1 MQPRVLIAGAGI
13 AGLVA
18 ALALLRRGIDVEI
31 HEQATELRQVGAGL
45 QIGPNGSR
53 VLIELGLLAQLEP
66 IVCEASAKEVRLWST
81 GQTWKLFDLGADCIA
96 RFGAPY
102 WMVHRGD
109 LHEVLLEAVRR
120 LKPDAVHLNAPAC
133 GFAQDGAGAT
143 LQFADG
149 RPDVSGDAIIG
160 ADGVHSKL
168 REAAGIVD
176 KTFFTGIMAWRGLMA
191 AERLPEELRR

>member
-31 HEQATELRQVGAGL
+31 YEQAAELRQVGAGL

-53 VLIELGLLAQLEP
+53 VLIELDLLDRLEP
-66 IVCEASAKEVRLWST
+66 IVCEAAAKEVRLWNT
-81 GQTWKLFDLGADCIA
+81 GQTWKLFDLGADCIE

-109 LHEVLLEAVRR
+109 LHDVLLDAVRQ
-120 LKPDAVHLNAPAC
+120 LKPDAVHLDCPAH
-133 GFAQDGAGAT
+133 GFNQDSTAAT
-143 LQFADG
+143 LQFEGG
-149 RPDVSGDAIIG
+149 RPDVSADAIIG

-176 KTFFTGIMAWRGLMA
+176 KTFF
-191 AERLPEELRR
+191 

>member
-18 ALALLRRGIDVEI
+18 ALALLRRGIDVEV
-31 HEQATELRQVGAGL
+31 HEQAAQLRQVGAGL

-53 VLIELGLLAQLEP
+53 VLIELGLLEQLEP
-66 IVCEASAKEVRLWST
+66 IVCEAAAKEVRLWST
-81 GQTWKLFDLGADCIA
+81 GQTWKLFDLGADCIE

-109 LHEVLLEAVRR
+109 LHEVLLDAICQ
-120 LKPDAVHLNAPAC
+120 LKPEAIHLGSPVS
-133 GFAQDGAGAT
+133 GFTQDGASAT

-149 RPDVSGDAIIG
+149 RPAVTGDAIIG
-160 ADGVHSKL
+160 ADG
-168 REAAGIVD
+168 
-176 KTFFTGIMAWRGLMA
+176 
-191 AERLPEELRR
+191 